1 MVRGHAMVSPS
12 SAHAQQPVQ
21 REPGVAGWRNISAS
35 SALLFSVKERF
46 SFVSNGPEAVSTV
59 LTFRF
64 LRTPAPRLVCLY
76 GTLLWEMPVAM
87 DALPR
92 TASIT
97 DILRDALSLRGLTT
111 LVLLWIAYRVAVAL
125 YNISPFHPLSR
136 FPGPKIAAA
145 TYLYEAYYDWILVGR
160 YGKVIKR
167 MHDKYG
173 A

>member
-1 MVRGHAMVSPS
+1 
-12 SAHAQQPVQ
+12 
-21 REPGVAGWRNISAS
+21 
-35 SALLFSVKERF
+35 
-46 SFVSNGPEAVSTV
+46 
-59 LTFRF
+59 
-64 LRTPAPRLVCLY
+64 
-76 GTLLWEMPVAM
+76 MPVAM

-97 DILRDALSLRGLTT
+97 DILRNALSLRGLTT